1 MYKILTHL
9 HTQSPG
15 VWRYHRV
22 LNEDGDM
29 VEFQVETLEEAEL
42 ELTKVLETV
51 GVYDA
56 RVISEQPYYVDIIYT
71 EDDDFNGEDEEL
83 VALRMLNHMGWK
95 DLRIADNKPFGI
107 EVFFGTRPEE
117 YADLYTLQIVA
128 PDNCSVEPALI
139 QDIPEGSSKTVL
151 LTFAEPFKSFHLLI
165 DGQEDT
171 TGIPDWISYTSLSST
186 EGVLTFQGISDSH
199 LIEIVLD

>member
-22 LNEDGDM
+22 LNEDGNM

-56 RVISEQPYYVDIIYT
+56 RVISEQPYYVDIIYA

-128 PDNCSVEPALI
+128 PDGCSVEPALI